1 MEDYSWIV
9 KQPVIT
15 EKSVE
20 LKNRENKYT
29 FEVDSRANK
38 LQIARA
44 VEKLFGVKVIKVNT
58 AMMSGK
64 RKRVRMSVGKTSD
77 WKKAIVT
84 LQKGEK
90 LDFFEGV

>member
-1 MEDYSWIV
+1 MEDYSWVI
-9 KQPVIT
+9 KRPVIT

-38 LQIARA
+38 LQITWA
-44 VEKLFGVKVIKVNT
+44 VEKLFRVKVIKVNT
-58 AMMSGK
+58 AIMSGK

-90 LDFFEGV
+90 LDIFEGV

>member
-1 MEDYSWIV
+1 VEDYSWIV